1 MAYTVHMRLS
11 ATDFRKN
18 LFTVLEKALAG
29 ENVEVVYKG
38 SSLRVSGA
46 GAGSKLARAK
56 RQDLFLCDPD
66 SVVSSDKEQL
76 AEFEK
81 EWAREWKS
89 L

>member
-1 MAYTVHMRLS
+1 MKTN

-18 LFTVLEKALAG
+18 LFAILERALAG
-29 ENVEVVYKG
+29 ESVEVDYKG
-38 SSLRVSGA
+38 RSLRVSCVGGA
-46 GAGSKLARAK
+46 SKLSRAK

-66 SVVSSDKEQL
+66 SIVSSDKELL

-81 EWAREWKS
+81 EWENEWKS

>member
-1 MAYTVHMRLS
+1 MN

-18 LFTVLEKALAG
+18 LFAVLESALAG

-38 SSLRVSGA
+38 SSLRICGA
-46 GAGSKLARAK
+46 GGASKLARAK
-56 RQDLFLCDPD
+56 RQDLFLCDPN
-66 SVVSSDKEQL
+66 SIVSSDKKLL

-81 EWAREWKS
+81 EWDKEWKA

>member
-1 MAYTVHMRLS
+1 MRLN

-18 LFTVLEKALAG
+18 LFAVLEKALAG

-38 SSLRVSGA
+38 SSLRVSAA
-46 GAGSKLARAK
+46 GASSKLARAK
-56 RQDLFLCDPD
+56 RQDLFLCDPG
-66 SVVSSDKEQL
+66 SIVSSDKELL

-81 EWAREWKS
+81 EWDKEWKS

>member
-1 MAYTVHMRLS
+1 MRTN

-18 LFTVLEKALAG
+18 LFAILERALAG

-38 SSLRVSGA
+38 SSLRVSGVG
-46 GAGSKLARAK
+46 GASKLSRAK

-66 SVVSSDKEQL
+66 SIVSSDKELL

-81 EWAREWKS
+81 EWANEWKS

>member
-1 MAYTVHMRLS
+1 MRMN

-18 LFTVLEKALAG
+18 LFAVLERALNG

-46 GAGSKLARAK
+46 GSTSKLARAK
-56 RQDLFLCDPD
+56 RQDYLLCDPD
-66 SVVSSDKEQL
+66 SIVSSDKELL
-76 AEFEK
+76 AGFEK
-81 EWAREWKS
+81 EWEEEWKD

>member
-1 MAYTVHMRLS
+1 MRTN

-18 LFTVLEKALAG
+18 LFAILERALAG

-46 GAGSKLARAK
+46 NATSKLARAK

-66 SVVSSDKEQL
+66 SIVSSDIKLL

-81 EWAREWKS
+81 EWDKEWKN

>member
-1 MAYTVHMRLS
+1 MN

-18 LFTVLEKALAG
+18 LFAVLERALNG

-38 SSLRVSGA
+38 SSLRVSGT
-46 GAGSKLARAK
+46 GASSKLARAK

-66 SVVSSDKEQL
+66 SIVSSDKEL
-76 AEFEK
+76 VAEFEK
-81 EWAREWKS
+81 EWDAEWKA